1 MNKLVMLTVL
11 TSLLVVGCSSGESTS
26 TTLPDGSKAT
36 VNKTGDGGGMTVQG
50 NGTEAAI
57 GTAAKVTEEQ
67 LHVPFYPGAQLINE
81 KSMTV
86 KTSTEESALAFFTST
101 DDIEKIAD
109 FYKEKLKGLEFS
121 KFQDGDSVNFISKEF
136 KDASGGKVAIALT
149 RKGATA
155 PVEISIGW
163 GKS

>member
-1 MNKLVMLTVL
+1 MNKLIMLTIL
-11 TSLLVVGCSSGESTS
+11 ASLLATGCSSGKSTT
-26 TTLPDGSKAT
+26 TTLPDGTKAT
-36 VNKTGDGGGMTVQG
+36 VNTTGDGNGMTLQG
-50 NGTEAAI
+50 NGTEAAV
-57 GTAAKVTEEQ
+57 GTSAKITEEQ
-67 LHVPFYPGAQLINE
+67 LHVSFYPGAQLIND

-101 DDIEKIAD
+101 DDIDKIAD
-109 FYKEKLKGLEFS
+109 FYKEKLKGIEFNRFES
-121 KFQDGDSVNFISKEF
+121 GGSVNLISKEF

-149 RKGATA
+149 RKGPSD